1 MNLMLDTRLS
11 EFCFGSLFVYAHAA
25 LFEYPLVVVR
35 CAMRVQERL
44 LPPMQTHIVW
54 VAKALLLANKK

>member
-25 LFEYPLVVVR
+25 LFEYPLFVDQG
-35 CAMRVQERL
+35 AMRMQEWL

-54 VAKALLLANKK
+54 VAKASF